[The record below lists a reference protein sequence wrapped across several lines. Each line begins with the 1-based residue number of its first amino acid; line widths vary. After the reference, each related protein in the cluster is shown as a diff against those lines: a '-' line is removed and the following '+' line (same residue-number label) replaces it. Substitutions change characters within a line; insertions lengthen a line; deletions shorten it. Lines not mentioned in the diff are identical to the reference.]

1 MKTKTIKGIGRHIQL
16 STSATSQR
24 VHRTVVCHGLLV
36 RRRAGS
42 VVPVS
47 GVGGEWCCWG
57 VLLTLCTHRLKYP
70 HQTIAALAA
79 SSPIE
84 AILSFDQ
91 FDVLVAQAAGPE
103 CARSLRVATE
113 AVEKALIS
121 DKVCHCQSLCSVKN
135 LCCCLIVSSL
145 TESHA
150 IVVRVSRC
158 GK

>member
-1 MKTKTIKGIGRHIQL
+1 MFNPHENQNNQRHWQTYPTFNKRNEPKG
-16 STSATSQR
+16 SQDR
-24 VHRTVVCHGLLV
+24 GLPWVARTAACWQ
-36 RRRAGS
+36 RGS
-42 VVPVS
+42 
-47 GVGGEWCCWG
+47 GERCWGEWRCWG

-121 DKVCHCQSLCSVKN
+121 DKVCH
-135 LCCCLIVSSL
+135 
-145 TESHA
+145 
-150 IVVRVSRC
+150 
-158 GK
+158 